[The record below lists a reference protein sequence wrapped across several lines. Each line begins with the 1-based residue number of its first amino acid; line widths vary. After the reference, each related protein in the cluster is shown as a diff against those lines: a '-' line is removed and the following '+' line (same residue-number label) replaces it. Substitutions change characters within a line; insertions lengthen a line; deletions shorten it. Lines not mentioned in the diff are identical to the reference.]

1 MEATLNTKDNIK
13 MIRNK
18 KIHQIFDELDA
29 YRDFCRD
36 YGYIFDEKDLYRR
49 NTPYGQF
56 ERAKRGDYVT
66 NHWVEDSKYFNTKSN

>member
-1 MEATLNTKDNIK
+1 

-56 ERAKRGDYVT
+56 ERVKRGDYVT

>member
-18 KIHQIFDELDA
+18 KISQIFDDLDA
-29 YRDFCRD
+29 YRNFCRD
-36 YGYIFDEKDLYRR
+36 YGYVFDEKDLYRR
-49 NTPYGQF
+49 NTPYGQY

-66 NHWVEDSKYFNTKSN
+66 VQWAEDARQSGRVI

>member
-1 MEATLNTKDNIK
+1 MEATFNTKDNIK

-18 KIHQIFDELDA
+18 KINQIFDDLDS

-36 YGYIFDEKDLYRR
+36 YGYVFDEKDLYRR

-66 NHWVEDSKYFNTKSN
+66 VQWVEDARQAGRVV